1 MKICPKCG
9 KTYNDE
15 SLNFCLDDGS
25 MLNQTFSGND
35 MPATVLINQPRAT
48 DPVQTF
54 GNQTPQQNWATPVQ
68 VGTAA
73 AKKGSRTWLWVAG
86 ILGAVVLLCGGGLGG
101 LLLLGSM
108 ADDDTKWNSNFATNY
123 DSKNSTP
130 SNSSSN
136 SSSTKSDGEITKI
149 DLSAW
154 VRDSSQYGKTEFRDN
169 EFFMHAIKNNF
180 YYVLVAPAVNKSYN
194 STTKVSLRD
203 AESGNNSLG
212 YGLII
217 NSNPI
222 PLIKDYAFLINT
234 KTLKYR
240 IVSHT
245 PGNEKAIVNWKSSTA
260 IKSGSQENVLE
271 VQDSGGQF
279 KFFINGELVETLSSR
294 DSYTDGVPG
303 IYVGG
308 TSPVAFSN
316 LEIRK

>member
-1 MKICPKCG
+1 MKICPNCG

-25 MLNQTFSGND
+25 TLNRTFSGNV
-35 MPATVLINQPRAT
+35 MPETVLINQPRST
-48 DPVQTF
+48 DPVQSL
-54 GNQTPQQNWATPVQ
+54 GNQNQQQSWNAP
-68 VGTAA
+68 APINIA
-73 AKKGSRTWLWVAG
+73 AKKGSRTWLWVVG
-86 ILGAVVLLCGGGLGG
+86 ILGVLVLLCGGGFGG
-101 LLLLGSM
+101 LFLLGSM
-108 ADDDTKWNSNFATNY
+108 AGKDTKWNSNFATNY
-123 DSKNSTP
+123 ETKNSTL

-136 SSSTKSDGEITKI
+136 VYSNNSDSDVSKI

-154 VRDSSQYGKTEFRDN
+154 VRDSSQYGKTEFRDD
-169 EFFMHAIKNNF
+169 EFFMSAIKNNF
-180 YYVLVAPAVNKSYN
+180 YYVLVAPVGNESYN
-194 STTKVSLRD
+194 ATSKITLRD

-212 YGLII
+212 YGLIV

-240 IVSHT
+240 VVSHT
-245 PGNEKAIVNWKSSTA
+245 PGNEKTVVSWKSSTA

-279 KFFINGELVETLSSR
+279 KFYINGELVETLSSR
-294 DSYTDGVPG
+294 DSYADGVPG